1 MKRFLSIF
9 FIIALF
15 AVCSV
20 AHAATPD
27 AAQIMQKSAS
37 ALLKSGGV
45 TASYTLKAGGA
56 SETGSISVKG
66 KKFAIASQTV
76 RYGMTVPHCGLLT
89 LTEKE
94 VTLTA
99 PTAADVAS
107 VNPYL
112 LVSNYKTEYTARL
125 VKGTVKGTYNI
136 QLTPKNRQNY
146 VKSATLC
153 IRASNYMP
161 VRMDV
166 TDRNGNKTVIVIS
179 NVKTGV
185 KLSDSVFRF
194 TPKNH
199 PGVKLIDLR

>member
-1 MKRFLSIF
+1 M
-9 FIIALF
+9 F

-20 AHAATPD
+20 AHAAAPD
-27 AAQIMQKSAS
+27 AVQIMQKSAS

-56 SETGSISVKG
+56 SETGTISVKG
-66 KKFAIASQTV
+66 KKFAIASSS
-76 RYGMTVPHCGLLT
+76 RSIWYDGSSLWT
-89 LTEKE
+89 LDPDEKE

-112 LVSNYKTEYTARL
+112 LVSNYKAEYTAKL
-125 VKGTVKGTYNI
+125 VKGNVKGTYNVL
-136 QLTPKNRQNY
+136 LTPKNRQNY

-166 TDRNGNKTVIVIS
+166 TDRSGNKTVIVVS

-185 KLSDSVFRF
+185 KLADSIFKF
-194 TPKNH
+194 IPKSH
-199 PGVKLIDLR
+199 PGVRLIDLR

>member
-1 MKRFLSIF
+1 MKRFLSTF
-9 FIIALF
+9 LIINMF
-15 AVCSV
+15 TICSV
-20 AHAATPD
+20 AHAVMSD

-45 TASYTLKAGGA
+45 TASYTLKTGGA

-66 KKFAIASQTV
+66 KKFAITSSSRSIWYDGASLWTFD
-76 RYGMTVPHCGLLT
+76 PE
-89 LTEKE
+89 EKE

-166 TDRNGNKTVIVIS
+166 TDRNGNKTVIVVS
-179 NVKTGV
+179 HVKTGV
-185 KLSDSVFRF
+185 KLADSVFRF

>member
-9 FIIALF
+9 IIIALLS
-15 AVCSV
+15 VCTV
-20 AHAATPD
+20 ARTATQD

-45 TASYTLKAGGA
+45 TASYTLKVGGA
-56 SETGSISVKG
+56 SETGTISVKG
-66 KKFAIASQTV
+66 KRFAIVSSSRSV
-76 RYGMTVPHCGLLT
+76 WYDGSSLWT
-89 LTEKE
+89 LDPEEKE

-166 TDRNGNKTVIVIS
+166 TDRSGDKTVIVVS

-185 KLSDSVFRF
+185 RLADSVFRF

>member
-1 MKRFLSIF
+1 MKRIITS
-9 FIIALF
+9 FIAIALV
-15 AVCSV
+15 AVCVCAQS
-20 AHAATPD
+20 AAPS
-27 AAQIMQKSAS
+27 ASQILQKSAA

-45 TASYTLKAGGA
+45 TATYTLKAGGG

-66 KKFAIASQTV
+66 KKFAIISSSRSIWYDGAS
-76 RYGMTVPHCGLLT
+76 LWT
-89 LTEKE
+89 LDPSEKE
-94 VTLTA
+94 VTLSA
-99 PTAADVAS
+99 PTAGEVAS

-112 LVSNYKTEYTARL
+112 LVSNYKSEYTARL

-153 IRASNYMP
+153 LRASNYMP

-166 TDRNGNKTVIVIS
+166 TDRNGNKTVVVIS

-185 KLSDSVFRF
+185 KLPESTFKYSA
-194 TPKNH
+194 KSH
-199 PGVKLIDLR
+199 PGIKLVDLK

>member
-9 FIIALF
+9 IIIALLS
-15 AVCSV
+15 VCTV
-20 AHAATPD
+20 ARADTQD

-45 TASYTLKAGGA
+45 TASYTLKVGGV
-56 SETGSISVKG
+56 SETGTISVKG
-66 KKFAIASQTV
+66 KRFAIVSSSRSV
-76 RYGMTVPHCGLLT
+76 WYDGSSLWT
-89 LTEKE
+89 LDPEEKE

-112 LVSNYKTEYTARL
+112 LVSNYKAEYTARL

-166 TDRNGNKTVIVIS
+166 TDRSGNKTVIVVS

-185 KLSDSVFRF
+185 RLADSVFRF